1 MTVITERDL
10 KFLETLGDYEM
21 MTTSQITRRVFSEI
35 DKKTVLRR
43 LRKLEREKLIKR
55 THGLASGELVWSLSQ
70 FGAYKIQR
78 DSFLEKINRNCLEHD
93 TTLTELR
100 LVLERFGMVSSWR
113 TEQSMRRQM
122 PKTRDRFAQD
132 LCPDAIVAV
141 KTPNGYEGVG
151 LELEFSPKNASRYAK
166 VFAAYGERRKYFA
179 IWYVVESESLGKM
192 LEREWAKANSYVAK
206 PQFGWMLLRELLKEP
221 HNANLFTGGKKIKLS
236 SVIDVPLLHRSREP
250 APTPAEQVGNE
261 PLKNANEIA
270 AGRSQT
276 NLVPL
281 PHSP

>member
-1 MTVITERDL
+1 MAIITERDL
-10 KFLETLGDYEM
+10 KFLETLGNYEL

-55 THGLASGELVWSLSQ
+55 THGLASGELVWILSH
-70 FGAYKIQR
+70 FGAHRIQR

-100 LVLERFGMVSSWR
+100 LRLEHSGMVTSWR

-122 PKTRDRFAQD
+122 PKSRDRFAQD

-151 LELEFSPKNASRYAK
+151 LELELSGKNASRYAK

-192 LEREWAKANSYVAK
+192 LEREWTKANSHIAK
-206 PQFGWMLLRELLKEP
+206 PQFGWMLLSELLEAP
-221 HNANLFTGGKKIKLS
+221 HDANLFKGGKKIKLH
-236 SVIDVPLLHRSREP
+236 SVIEIPSSIEHQILSNNL
-250 APTPAEQVGNE
+250 PTP
-261 PLKNANEIA
+261 
-270 AGRSQT
+270 
-276 NLVPL
+276 L
-281 PHSP
+281 PNGGAVRP